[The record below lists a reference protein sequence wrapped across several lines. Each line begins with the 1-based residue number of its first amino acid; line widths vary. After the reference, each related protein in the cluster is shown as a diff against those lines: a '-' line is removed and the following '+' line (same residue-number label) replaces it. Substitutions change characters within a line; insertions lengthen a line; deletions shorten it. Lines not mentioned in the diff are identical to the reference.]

1 MLDSAEVS
9 SALAWSPD
17 WLMRM
22 VSYAFGVVVGT
33 WYGGYVSGYESS
45 HLEYCEE
52 REGEMGVDLRE
63 VPRVFPLGD
72 GKMVLG
78 GKCCSG
84 LVRRM
89 LRLFQ
94 RGTSTGI
101 ANVSSQ
107 TVHAQKYSSMTVLLH
122 F

>member
-1 MLDSAEVS
+1 MLL
-9 SALAWSPD
+9 ALWWERGMRGMCRDMRVVIWSIV
-17 WLMRM
+17 RR
-22 VSYAFGVVVGT
+22 
-33 WYGGYVSGYESS
+33 GG
-45 HLEYCEE
+45 
-52 REGEMGVDLRE
+52 GEMGVDLRE
-63 VPRVFPLGD
+63 VPRVFPFGD

-78 GKCCSG
+78 GKCRSG

-107 TVHAQKYSSMTVLLH
+107 TVHTQKYSSMTVLLH

>member
-1 MLDSAEVS
+1 
-9 SALAWSPD
+9 
-17 WLMRM
+17 M
-22 VSYAFGVVVGT
+22 VDEDGELCFWRCGGNVL
-33 WYGGYVSGYESS
+33 WGGYVLGYESS
-45 HLEYCEE
+45 HSEYCEE
-52 REGEMGVDLRE
+52 REGEMGVELRE
-63 VPRVFPLGD
+63 VPRVFPFWD

-84 LVRRM
+84 LVRHM

-107 TVHAQKYSSMTVLLH
+107 TVHTQKYSSMTVLLH